1 VFKNFLKYLAKPRK
15 YPKDKIPTAEILLAQ
30 REYTECERKREVT
43 CEIMCLDIKCSANDS
58 LTMLVFKF
66 NNSVR
71 DKTKGGAPGHGD
83 NNEMMMHFGNMEFG
97 EKADDFALFK
107 QNSDSVK

>member
-1 VFKNFLKYLAKPRK
+1 
-15 YPKDKIPTAEILLAQ
+15 
-30 REYTECERKREVT
+30 
-43 CEIMCLDIKCSANDS
+43 
-58 LTMLVFKF
+58 MLVFKF

-71 DKTKGGAPGHGD
+71 DKTKGGNPGHGD